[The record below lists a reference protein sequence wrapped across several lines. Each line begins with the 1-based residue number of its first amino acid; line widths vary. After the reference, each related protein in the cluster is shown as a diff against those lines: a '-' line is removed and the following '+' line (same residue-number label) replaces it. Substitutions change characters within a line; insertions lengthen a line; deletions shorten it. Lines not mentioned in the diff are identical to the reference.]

1 MTIARRQHTV
11 TTALTHFLFLSIFC
25 GLFSCGDKYNSKLED
40 KSVSATTSITIGIID
55 TISSA
60 VLGEKRALWISV
72 PDSMPGP
79 GWSCNKKGFPV
90 LYLLDAPSNFQSVVG
105 ILRAMSRDEWNSM
118 APQMIVVGI
127 PNTNRLRDLSP
138 TRVVAAP
145 GMNSEALKQSG
156 GGENFSKFLETELF
170 PYIEQRYKTVPCRIL
185 VGHSM
190 GGLFSMYELV
200 NHPELFNA
208 VISIDPA
215 VYWDKEKIIEQTA
228 NAIEADKLKG
238 RSLFVAMA
246 HNWQSEMDSAQL
258 RRDTSEHTMASRA
271 VQRLIDVLEKNK
283 SSLHWSY
290 KYYDNENHASVP
302 HPATYDGLRFLF
314 REYMMPGYNDLVRKE
329 FDVKGEIER
338 NYQTLSQ
345 NLSFSFAPSEA
356 SLYLPIFSFLNNE
369 NNPDRALPLIE
380 MMLKYYPDLYSN
392 WAMGQ
397 YYEMKGDKK
406 AAIKYV
412 SEAIRYFP
420 ADFAEQKLKDL
431 KSSK

>member
-1 MTIARRQHTV
+1 MTIAIGQHTMIAGF
-11 TTALTHFLFLSIFC
+11 TQYLFLFIFC
-25 GLFSCGDKYNSKLED
+25 GLFSCGNTNNSKPEVN
-40 KSVSATTSITIGIID
+40 SVSDSTSITIGIID
-55 TISSA
+55 TITST

-90 LYLLDAPSNFQSVVG
+90 LYLLDAPSNFHSVVG

-138 TRVVAAP
+138 TRATAAR
-145 GMNSEALKQSG
+145 GMNSESLKQTG

-170 PYIEQRYKTVPCRIL
+170 PYIERRFKTLPCRIL
-185 VGHSM
+185 MGHSM
-190 GGLFSMYELV
+190 GGLFAMYELV

-228 NAIEADKLKG
+228 YAIETDKLKG

-258 RRDTSEHTMASRA
+258 RHDTSEHSVPSRA
-271 VQRLIDVLEKNK
+271 VQRLIDVLKRNK

-290 KYYDNENHASVP
+290 KFYDNENHASIP
-302 HPATYDGLRFLF
+302 HPATYDGLRNIFS
-314 REYMMPGYNDLVRKE
+314 EYMIPGYNDLIRKE
-329 FDVKGEIER
+329 FDVKREIER
-338 NYQTLSQ
+338 NYQTLYQ
-345 NLSFSFAPSEA
+345 KVGFRFAPSEA
-356 SLYLPIFSFLNNE
+356 SLYLPIYTFLNNE

-380 MMLKYYPDLYSN
+380 IMLKYYPDLYSN

-406 AAIKYV
+406 AAIRYV
-412 SEAIRYFP
+412 SEAIRYYP
-420 ADFAEQKLKDL
+420 ADFALQKLKDL
-431 KSSK
+431 KSSE